1 MKIEID
7 LNDVLHDDQ
16 GDATETLAESIRRQV
31 VDRLAQD
38 ARRET
43 EAKIKAA
50 VDAAIGGAINAA
62 LADRVPAI
70 IESLLDTEYTPVSR
84 YGERAAPT
92 TVRAE
97 LVKHLTDVAVYKP
110 TTYSSDKNLWTKS
123 IDAAVEK
130 TLAEFKA
137 AWVKQVDNRFLGEAM
152 AFAAEAF
159 AKRAGIR
166 KRSRAMMA
174 VRDLLDA

>member
-7 LNDVLHDDQ
+7 LNDILHDDH
-16 GDATETLAESIRRQV
+16 GDAAETLAESIRRQV
-31 VDRLAQD
+31 VERLAQD
-38 ARRET
+38 ARRDT
-43 EAKIKAA
+43 EKKIAAA
-50 VDAAIGGAINAA
+50 VDAAIGDAISAA
-62 LADRVPAI
+62 LADRVPAV
-70 IESLLDTEYTPVSR
+70 IEGLLDTEYTPVTR

-97 LVKHLTDVAVYKP
+97 LVKHLTDGAVYKP
-110 TTYSSDKNLWTKS
+110 TTYASDKNLWTKS

-152 AFAAEAF
+152 AYAAEAF
-159 AKRAGIR
+159 AKRAGI
-166 KRSRAMMA
+166 AMKE
-174 VRDLLDA
+174 RG